1 VTVVLEVVAPAPL
14 NLPVVITRPVVVTS
28 SREVVVVVLTM
39 LPASDFVVEDAL
51 EVLPIVVLVVV
62 EVAVDGKEL
71 TILLTSTVS
80 FLKSIEET

>member
-1 VTVVLEVVAPAPL
+1 VTVVLEVVAPDPL
-14 NLPVVITRPVVVTS
+14 NLPVVTTRPSPVVVTS
-28 SREVVVVVLTM
+28 SKEVVVVVLAM

-51 EVLPIVVLVVV
+51 EVLPIVVLVAV

-71 TILLTSTVS
+71 TIS

>member
-1 VTVVLEVVAPAPL
+1 
-14 NLPVVITRPVVVTS
+14 
-28 SREVVVVVLTM
+28 M

-71 TILLTSTVS
+71 TIS

>member
-1 VTVVLEVVAPAPL
+1 VLEVVAPDPL
-14 NLPVVITRPVVVTS
+14 NLPVVTTRPSPVVVTS
-28 SREVVVVVLTM
+28 SKEVVVVVLAM

-51 EVLPIVVLVVV
+51 EVLPIVVLVAV

-71 TILLTSTVS
+71 TIS

>member
-71 TILLTSTVS
+71 TIS
-80 FLKSIEET
+80 FLKLIEET